1 MEFNLEFFQ
10 MSRLNYLGMN
20 YHTDKAFDHKFCDF
34 YESNL
39 DKTAK
44 IVWEIGVLN
53 GASLNMWANYYQTS
67 EVIGFDIEDKSQLRL
82 LPNCKTEILDQG
94 NLDMLKKLGERKG
107 VDLIVDDGSHIIDH
121 QILTFETLFS
131 SLREKGKYII
141 EDLHTS
147 TNVWHGYNYRDRKGT
162 LEYLYDLMH
171 GDIPVGYPAQYR
183 TAEIAKE
190 IESIVI
196 LSNFR
201 KDGTRSITS
210 IITRK

>member
-1 MEFNLEFFQ
+1 
-10 MSRLNYLGMN
+10 MSILNKLGIKYN
-20 YHTDKAFDHKFCDF
+20 TDKAFDHKFCDF
-34 YESNL
+34 YESLL
-39 DKTAK
+39 DKNCK
-44 IVWEIGVLN
+44 IVWEIGIWE
-53 GASLNMWANYYQTS
+53 GASLNMWAEYYPDA
-67 EVIGFDIEDKSQLRL
+67 EIVGFDIADKRNLKL
-82 LPNCKTEILDQG
+82 ADNCKTMLLDQG
-94 NLDMLKKLGERKG
+94 NLDQLKSLAKCRGI
-107 VDLIVDDGSHIIDH
+107 DLIVDDGSHIIDH

-171 GDIPVGYPAQYR
+171 GDLPVGYPAQYR

-190 IESIVI
+190 IESIAI

-210 IITRK
+210 VITHK